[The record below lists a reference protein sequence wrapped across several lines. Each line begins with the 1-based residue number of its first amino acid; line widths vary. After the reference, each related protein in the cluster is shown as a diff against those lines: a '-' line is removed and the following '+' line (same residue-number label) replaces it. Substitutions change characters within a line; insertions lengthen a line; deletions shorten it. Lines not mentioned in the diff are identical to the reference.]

1 MRSRE
6 QGAGNRGLIAPLRGA
21 RRCSSFSFSRHRFSS
36 CQGFSLLEVLAAL
49 ALMALLLLGVYAGI
63 STATHSVRSGTAAIE
78 KLDQVRSAQQFLR
91 HELTQSS
98 AIPWDASKQGEP
110 IVFSGSA
117 KEIRF
122 VAPLPGYLGKLGPQ
136 LQTLTFVDAGKS
148 NARLELSFSMLSPDG
163 IAPGTRSD
171 PEILVSQVRSV
182 HFSYYG
188 STQDQ
193 QPEQWSDTWEPS
205 MRLPSLVRIEVT
217 PDDST
222 VFWPR
227 MDIPIRQGHNAINVR
242 AIAMP
247 LLYGRG
253 LH

>member
-1 MRSRE
+1 MLRRAHRS
-6 QGAGNRGLIAPLRGA
+6 PFPVPCSLR
-21 RRCSSFSFSRHRFSS
+21 ST
-36 CQGFSLLEVLAAL
+36 GFSLLEVLAAL

-63 STATHSVRSGTAAIE
+63 STATHSVRSGTAVIE
-78 KLDQVRSAQQFLR
+78 RLDQIRSAQQFLR
-91 HELTQSS
+91 HELTQTS
-98 AIPWDASKQGEP
+98 AIPWDMNAQHEP

-136 LQTLTFVDAGKS
+136 LQTLTLVEEGKD
-148 NARLELSFSMLSPDG
+148 NTHLAMSFAMLSPDG
-163 IAPGTRSD
+163 IAADTRSE
-171 PEILVSQVRSV
+171 PEVLVSHIRSV

-188 STQDQ
+188 STKDQ
-193 QPEQWSDTWEPS
+193 QPEQWLETWPPS
-205 MRLPSLVRIEVT
+205 MRLPSLIRIEVT
-217 PDDST
+217 LDDGM

-227 MDIPIRQGHNAINVR
+227 LDIPIRQGASAINVR
-242 AIAMP
+242 AVAMP

>member
-1 MRSRE
+1 M
-6 QGAGNRGLIAPLRGA
+6 
-21 RRCSSFSFSRHRFSS
+21 
-36 CQGFSLLEVLAAL
+36 LEVLAAL

-63 STATHSVRSGTAAIE
+63 STATHSVRSGTAVIE

-91 HELTQSS
+91 HELTQTS
-98 AIPWDASKQGEP
+98 AIPWEASKQGEP
-110 IVFSGSA
+110 IVFSGGA

-136 LQTLTFVDAGKS
+136 LQTLTFVDAGENK
-148 NARLELSFSMLSPDG
+148 ARLELSFSMLSADG

-188 STQDQ
+188 STEDQ
-193 QPEQWSDTWEPS
+193 RPEQWSETWGPS

-217 PDDST
+217 PNDSS

-227 MDIPIRQGHNAINVR
+227 MDIPIRQGPNAINVR